1 MRSINLAFDLDYMY
15 PVQRQERTFEL
26 LTSDY
31 IFKCDNYAV
40 AYMFCQILDRLK
52 MCEHSEITEDCFWP
66 YSKIVFFTCRPED
79 VQRMKCVAKRI
90 PSSIKAN
97 VRIYDEEEVEI

>member
-1 MRSINLAFDLDYMY
+1 MRSTNLAFDLDYMY
-15 PVQRQERTFEL
+15 PLQKKEYLYDL
-26 LTSDY
+26 LTEDY
-31 IFKCDNYAV
+31 VFKCDNYAV
-40 AYMFCQILDRLK
+40 AYMFCQILDKLD

-79 VQRMKCVAKRI
+79 VKRMKCVALRI

-97 VRIYDEEEVEI
+97 VKIYNELEEEV